1 MSDLEDQISRV
12 LNDPEQMSR
21 ITALAQS
28 LMGEGQAAPASSPE
42 GAETGPGPDL
52 LAGLGRLLAAPA
64 GGGGDQ
70 AALLAAMKPW
80 LSATRKQKLGRA
92 MQLARIAKLAR
103 RAMGEASETHV

>member
-21 ITALAQS
+21 ITALANS
-28 LMGEGQAAPASSPE
+28 LMGGGQAAPASAPTASE
-42 GAETGPGPDL
+42 AVPGPEL

-64 GGGGDQ
+64 GGGGDK
-70 AALLAAMKPW
+70 AALLEAMKPW
-80 LSATRKQKLGRA
+80 LSEARRQKLGRA
-92 MQLARIAKLAR
+92 MQLARMAKLAR